1 MRYAIS
7 GANTVA
13 VSGGTGAATGGHV
26 QWLMGEHGAV
36 TTGRIFWLTGVWT
49 GRGHGSEAYISLY
62 DGTAGDR
69 VTDVAIRGTFRPATA
84 VGVYNGAIVSFAPP
98 GIRFTTGVTVK
109 IGATIAAGTETINY
123 PVGGIGGCGY
133 EE

>member
-13 VSGGTGAATGGHV
+13 VSGGSGSATGIV

-36 TTGRIFWLTGVWT
+36 TTGRVFWLTGFWT
-49 GRGHGSEAYISLY
+49 GAGHGTEAYISLH
-62 DGTAGDR
+62 DATAAGATTQGTTWRA
-69 VTDVAIRGTFRPATA
+69 AIRPPTA
-84 VGVYNGAIVSFAPP
+84 AGVYDGAIVSFAPP
-98 GIRFTTGVTVK
+98 GIKFTTGVAVR
-109 IGATIAAGTETINY
+109 IGATLATGSAAY
-123 PVGGIGGCGY
+123 AVGALGGCGY